1 MELAEA
7 GEEEEVGAEEVHE
20 AAVSSVT
27 GFLQEPQEGQE
38 PTAVAATRVCAGY
51 GFLSG
56 AG

>member
-7 GEEEEVGAEEVHE
+7 GEEEEVGAEEMHE

-38 PTAVAATRVCAGY
+38 PTAVAATWACAGY
-51 GFLSG
+51 
-56 AG
+56 